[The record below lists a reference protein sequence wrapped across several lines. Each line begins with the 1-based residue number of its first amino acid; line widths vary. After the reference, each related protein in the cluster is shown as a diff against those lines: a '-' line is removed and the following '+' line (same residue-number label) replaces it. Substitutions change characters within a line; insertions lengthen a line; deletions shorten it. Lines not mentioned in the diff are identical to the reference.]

1 MNVAEPDFVCGRR
14 GNFQLQPPITHPPFC
29 VCRICPEHRK
39 RSAAENG
46 RTLAEEWALPV
57 VIRTRRASPYPTR
70 RVESATAA
78 ANLIVQ
84 EEARLIA
91 AVKAAEEAKR
101 AKQNAKS
108 FGDITDAYRRYLLS
122 EGKRYDRASS
132 RIDNIEALVGRERD
146 ANAIDISVYRE
157 VLAEVAQL
165 EAQTRRH
172 YGSTLL
178 AMMNN
183 AKAEGIIAS
192 HALADVRLPSVKK
205 SDDPVIWA
213 RHELA
218 VITGP
223 ALDQWEREQAKWNDK
238 VGKVKGTGS
247 LRAPS
252 HLPLRGMIY
261 VGYYTLM
268 RPKNNRALTWEE
280 VMLDPVKRTGSF
292 RLNQHKNVNKGIR
305 AYGRLA
311 RQLVDYLLAI
321 RPRHA
326 RGCIH
331 PNPATGKPYVDIRKQ
346 WDRLIEIA
354 SGILGYALVDQ
365 KADFFTFRHTGA
377 THIAERASDKEELMR
392 VVNMMGDTNVETVR
406 RHYFNFQYEEDEQMI
421 DGWELPQFDPAEHA
435 RQALELDSEITN

>member
-1 MNVAEPDFVCGRR
+1 VKVADPDFVCGRR
-14 GNFQLQPPITHPPFC
+14 GNYQLQPPITHPPFC
-29 VCRICPEHRK
+29 VCRVCPEHRK

-46 RTLAEEWALPV
+46 RTLSEEWALPV
-57 VIRTRRASPYPTR
+57 VIRTRRASPYPNK

-91 AVKAAEEAKR
+91 AVKAAEDAKR

-108 FGDITDAYRRYLLS
+108 FGDIADAYRRYLQS
-122 EGKRYDRASS
+122 EGKRYDKASS

-146 ANAIDISVYRE
+146 ANAIDIGVYRE
-157 VLAEVAQL
+157 VLSEVSQL
-165 EAQTRRH
+165 EPQTRRH

-183 AKAEGIIAS
+183 AKAEGIITS
-192 HALADVRLPSVKK
+192 HALADVRLPSAKK
-205 SDDPVIWA
+205 SDTPVTWTRA
-213 RHELA
+213 ELA

-223 ALDQWEREQAKWNDK
+223 ALDQWEREQAAWNGR
-238 VGKVKGTGS
+238 VGKVEGTGS

-252 HLPLRGMIY
+252 HMPLRGMIY
-261 VGYYTLM
+261 IAYFTLM

-280 VMLDPVKRTGSF
+280 VTLDPVRRTGSF
-292 RLNQHKNVNKGIR
+292 RLNHHKNVNKGVK

-311 RQLVDYLLAI
+311 RKLVDYLLAI
-321 RPRHA
+321 RPRNA
-326 RGCIH
+326 RGVIH

-346 WDRLIEIA
+346 WDRLIQIA
-354 SGILGYALVDQ
+354 SGMLGYALIEQ

-377 THIAERASDKEELMR
+377 THAAERASDRDELMR

-421 DGWELPQFDPAEHA
+421 DGWDLPEFDAAEHA
-435 RQALELDSEITN
+435 RLAANAESEITN